1 VRCLLAFN
9 VGVELGQLAFVAS
22 LLPLVAWLRRSRH
35 AGRFTTAI
43 SLLLAAFGTAW
54 FIERAW
60 DLQLMPF

>member
-1 VRCLLAFN
+1 LPGCGGHGTP
-9 VGVELGQLAFVAS
+9 VGS
-22 LLPLVAWLRRSRH
+22 PP
-35 AGRFTTAI
+35 AI